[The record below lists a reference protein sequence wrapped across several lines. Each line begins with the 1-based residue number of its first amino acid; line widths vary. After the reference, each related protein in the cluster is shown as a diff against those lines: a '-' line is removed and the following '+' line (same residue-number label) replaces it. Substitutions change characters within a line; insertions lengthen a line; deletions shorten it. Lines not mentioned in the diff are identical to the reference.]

1 MTIPFSTGVAPP
13 LKPADHRGALRLGM
27 DRARQ
32 HAEINQA
39 VALISVKFLGRGNQA
54 AIVNDCAQFLKDP
67 SIHRIQSAGWKK
79 IAPSM
84 DEV

>member
-1 MTIPFSTGVAPP
+1 VAG
-13 LKPADHRGALRLGM
+13 ADDGLNLFRGSGQE